1 MCDGKMT
8 WMGPYLVEVFHVYY
22 GMSCRVLCDVVCDT
36 MRTVVFY
43 ELLSLL
49 WYSDIILCYVMR
61 CSTGY
66 AVCHCI
72 L

>member
-1 MCDGKMT
+1 ME
-8 WMGPYLVEVFHVYY
+8 PYLVEVFRVAWDGVYY
-22 GMSCRVLCDVVCDT
+22 GIAHRVLCDVVCDT
-36 MRTVVFY
+36 IRTVVFY

-61 CSTGY
+61 CIAGY
-66 AVCHCI
+66 VVCHCI